1 VRVRLHTGIFLLTF
15 IVDRAFL
22 LPTVTSM
29 LTTQVI
35 RVAFVLSSNFNCLLA
50 FVGLR
55 GVLEVEGL
63 GELSDLLR
71 QIIHLRHCIL
81 LN

>member
-1 VRVRLHTGIFLLTF
+1 
-15 IVDRAFL
+15 
-22 LPTVTSM
+22 M